1 MAMLVEAPA
10 AVEDALASL
19 LDHANPLVQR
29 RALATYAR
37 RLYYPFLLHE
47 PQLQPVEGLG
57 ALVAG
62 ERRPW
67 PCTHNVADAA
77 PWAGRADLPALLPS
91 PVRPACCSW
100 PVHSKMLRHLDPF
113 HRHNNACPV
122 QCGRTPTPRWR
133 PRR

>member
-19 LDHANPLVQR
+19 LDHADPTVQR

-47 PQLQPVEGLG
+47 PQLQAVERLG

-62 ERRPW
+62 ERSALAARLAW
-67 PCTHNVADAA
+67 RHAWCGSFGARRAA
-77 PWAGRADLPALLPS
+77 PG
-91 PVRPACCSW
+91 C
-100 PVHSKMLRHLDPF
+100 
-113 HRHNNACPV
+113 
-122 QCGRTPTPRWR
+122 
-133 PRR
+133 